1 MSDSARELGSMA
13 AAAKVGRRLGR
24 APVLGCW
31 LPIGGVEDSGQIHSR
46 RRRSTGGSFAFV
58 ASWERQPPLAGPA
71 VLICVQPVL
80 RMLLG

>member
-1 MSDSARELGSMA
+1 MA

-46 RRRSTGGSFAFV
+46 QRRSFASV
-58 ASWERQPPLAGPA
+58 PSRGWQPPLAGPA

>member
-1 MSDSARELGSMA
+1 MA
-13 AAAKVGRRLGR
+13 AAAKLAAASAGL
-24 APVLGCW
+24 LCW

-46 RRRSTGGSFAFV
+46 QRRSFASV
-58 ASWERQPPLAGPA
+58 PSRGWQPPLAGPA